1 MRRIGSTPAERGSAT
16 GRSCPDLIEADD
28 GDFLVI
34 GKLAWLSFRDGT
46 AGRRRRGRL
55 LRGRLL
61 PPPAVPRQESSRA
74 LRAGRDRRLVPD
86 RRAASARRWILG
98 YK

>member
-16 GRSCPDLIEADD
+16 GQSCPDLIEADD

-55 LRGRLL
+55 LRG
-61 PPPAVPRQESSRA
+61 
-74 LRAGRDRRLVPD
+74 
-86 RRAASARRWILG
+86 
-98 YK
+98 